1 MAPPSI
7 LQAPIVRH
15 DVLGSTNDECL
26 RLAASGAVEGTL
38 VVADRQTAGRGRN
51 GRTWVSPPGVGLY
64 ASLLLRPPGT
74 DGLTLLPLLAGV
86 AAAEAIRAAAAC
98 EAFLKWPNDVLVA
111 DRKVAGLLV
120 EADLAPHGSIV
131 VLGLGVNVNTP
142 AEALP
147 ARALYPASSL
157 RLETGRLVDRDA
169 LLLAWRERVARWLAP
184 WRGGD
189 SATLLARWSEL
200 DALRGRDVC
209 VAGADGGDV
218 RGRDEGVDA
227 DGALRVR
234 TADGHVI
241 PVVAGD
247 VLRAKRRSS
256 GGRC

>member
-1 MAPPSI
+1 MGPPFI
-7 LQAPIVRH
+7 LQAPVVRH
-15 DVLGSTNDECL
+15 GVLGSTNDECL
-26 RLAASGAVEGTL
+26 RLAAAGALEGAV

-51 GRTWVSPPGVGLY
+51 GRAWVSPPGVGLY
-64 ASLLLRPPGT
+64 ASLLLRPAGT

-86 AAAEAIRAAAAC
+86 AAAEAIRAVADC

-111 DRKVAGLLV
+111 DRKVAGILV
-120 EADLAPHGSIV
+120 EADLAPAVVV
-131 VLGLGVNVNTP
+131 VLGLGVNVDTP

-147 ARALYPASSL
+147 PRALYPASSL
-157 RLETGRLVDRDA
+157 RLETGRPVDRDA
-169 LLLAWRERVARWLAP
+169 LLAAWRERVARWLAP

-189 SATLLARWSEL
+189 SAELLARWSEL

-209 VAGADGGDV
+209 VAGADGGEV

-234 TADGHVI
+234 TADGRVI

-247 VLRAKRRSS
+247 VLRARRRSS